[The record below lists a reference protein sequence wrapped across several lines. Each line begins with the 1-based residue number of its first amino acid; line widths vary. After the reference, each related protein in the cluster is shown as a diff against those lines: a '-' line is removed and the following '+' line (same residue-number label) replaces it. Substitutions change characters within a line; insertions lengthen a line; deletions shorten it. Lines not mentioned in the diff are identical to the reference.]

1 MPELK
6 RPAGELRI
14 GPYRP
19 RMPREPPIEVPGGI
33 YHVGSKGN
41 RGCVIYEDDFERR
54 IFLRLLTVVT
64 KRFGWTCH
72 AYVLMSN
79 HFHLLVQLHVG
90 GLSAGMQL
98 LNGCFAKFSNRKN
111 GYLGQHLFRNR
122 FWSEFVEDDSHLL
135 ETARYIVL
143 NPVRANICEQ
153 PEDWIWSSFR
163 GCAGLDFR
171 RRSWRRRSTYG
182 CSAPRR
188 QRPAGHTASS
198 CTTGSAR
205 LPPGVRHSDGL
216 RARVG

>member
-19 RMPREPPIEVPGGI
+19 RMAREPRIEVPGGI

-122 FWSEFVEDDSHLL
+122 FWSEFVVPPPFLAATQDLRLFGS
-135 ETARYIVL
+135 TPSAAR
-143 NPVRANICEQ
+143 RAYREFVHDGIGA
-153 PEDWIWSSFR
+153 P
-163 GCAGLDFR
+163 
-171 RRSWRRRSTYG
+171 
-182 CSAPRR
+182 APRC
-188 QRPAGHTASS
+188 QTQ
-198 CTTGSAR
+198 
-205 LPPGVRHSDGL
+205 
-216 RARVG
+216 

>member
-1 MPELK
+1 VPELK

-19 RMPREPPIEVPGGI
+19 RMPREPRIEVPGGI

-41 RGCVIYEDDFERR
+41 RGCLIYEDDLERR

-79 HFHLLVQLHVG
+79 HFHLLAQLHVG

-143 NPVRANICEQ
+143 NPVRANICET
-153 PEDWIWSSFR
+153 PEDWIWSSYR
-163 GCAGLDFR
+163 GCAGLDFPPPFLAATQHLRLFGSTPSAAR
-171 RRSWRRRSTYG
+171 RAYREFVHDGIGAPAPG
-182 CSAPRR
+182 C
-188 QRPAGHTASS
+188 QTQ
-198 CTTGSAR
+198 
-205 LPPGVRHSDGL
+205 
-216 RARVG
+216 